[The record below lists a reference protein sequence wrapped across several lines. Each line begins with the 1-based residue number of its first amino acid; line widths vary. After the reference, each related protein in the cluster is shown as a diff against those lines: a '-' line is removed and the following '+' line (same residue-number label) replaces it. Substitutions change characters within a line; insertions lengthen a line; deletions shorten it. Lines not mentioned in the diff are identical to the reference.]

1 MPRLKRATLT
11 DVARRAGV
19 SVTTASYILNGRAEQ
34 MRISAETA
42 SRVRDARDEL
52 HYRPNW
58 SARTLRGSST
68 HTIGLISDYIAGG
81 AFASQLLTGANAG
94 AREGGQLLVIGETL
108 GDPDVERRLIEE
120 LHSRQV
126 EGVVYA
132 TLTASTV
139 RVPDALRGVRTVL
152 LNCVDP
158 EAALSAVL
166 PDDLGGGRTAAEL
179 LLAARPDGPVHVVGE
194 DPTPGATA
202 GVERLQGIEQALAEH
217 GRSLD
222 GVIACEWDV
231 EPAQGA
237 VSAWLDAG
245 GRPGGLICLNDRVAM
260 GVYQAL
266 RDHGLE
272 VPTDVSVIAFDGSDL
287 ASWLRPKVTSLRLP
301 LLEMGSRAVE
311 VLMDGRRRGDGVE
324 RMPLTVV
331 EGGSLR

>member
-1 MPRLKRATLT
+1 MSRLKRATLT

-34 MRISAETA
+34 MRISEDTA
-42 SRVRDARDEL
+42 VRVRSARDEL

-68 HTIGLISDYIAGG
+68 HTVGLISDFIAGG

-120 LHSRQV
+120 LQARQV

-139 RVPDALRGVRTVL
+139 RVPDALRGTRTVL

-158 EAALSAVL
+158 EVPLPAVL
-166 PDDLGGGRTAAEL
+166 PDDHAGGRLAVEL
-179 LLAARPDGPVHVVGE
+179 LLTARPAGPVHVVGE

-202 GVERLQGIEQALAEH
+202 GIERLRGIEEVLAEQD
-217 GRSLD
+217 RSLD
-222 GVIACEWDV
+222 GVVACEWDV
-231 EPAQGA
+231 ETAQTA
-237 VSAWLDAG
+237 VSAWLEEG
-245 GRPGGLICLNDRVAM
+245 GRPGGLICLNDRIAM

-266 RDHGLE
+266 RDHGLD
-272 VPTDVSVIAFDGSDL
+272 VPGDVSVVSFDGSDL

-301 LLEMGSRAVE
+301 LFEMGSRAVE
-311 VLMDGRRRGDGVE
+311 LLTDGRSRAAGVL
-324 RMPLTVV
+324 RLPLSVV